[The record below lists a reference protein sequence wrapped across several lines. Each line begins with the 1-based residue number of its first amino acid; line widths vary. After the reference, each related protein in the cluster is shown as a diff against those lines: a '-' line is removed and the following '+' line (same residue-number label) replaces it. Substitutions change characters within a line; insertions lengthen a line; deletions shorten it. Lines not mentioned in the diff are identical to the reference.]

1 MSARILRMF
10 AILLG
15 LLAVAML
22 LAPSDIAAQPDE
34 APPLRSGYRSERDGA
49 VKWTYPSAALAEVR
63 ELQIDA
69 RAVWARLGTELGVY
83 LEPELDIRV
92 AVNPTQMQALAPP
105 GRTVPPYASGVAF
118 PADGLVL
125 LTLTAPESWMRPDM
139 PKLLAHELSHVA
151 LYRALDGHPIPR
163 WFAEGVAIH
172 HSGEHSFARV
182 RTLWAATL
190 QGGLVGLRDLS
201 ERFPEQHGEVDV
213 AYAES
218 ADLVGFMLEGQA
230 GPPRFRALCA
240 GLQSGAPFE
249 SAFAA
254 AYQMTLQEFEQ
265 QWRAQLVQRFGR
277 WPSILSGLTVLWALA
292 ALLLVFGYLQV
303 RRKHRRTLARWA
315 LEEAPAAVPE
325 PHAAAAAPPPPPL
338 PRSVADVVLDA
349 WGDQQRHEAGIPTI
363 VHEGRSY
370 TLH

>member
-1 MSARILRMF
+1 ML

-15 LLAVAML
+15 LLLAAGLSAPPAAM
-22 LAPSDIAAQPDE
+22 AQAAEP
-34 APPLRSGYRSERDGA
+34 PPLRPGYRSERDGA
-49 VKWTYPSAALAEVR
+49 VRWTYPSAALSEIR
-63 ELQIDA
+63 ELQSDA
-69 RAVWARLGTELGVY
+69 REIWARLGTELGVY
-83 LEPELDIRV
+83 LEPELDIRI
-92 AVNPTQMQALAPP
+92 AVNPEQMQRLAP

-125 LTLTAPESWMRPDM
+125 LTLTAPESWVRPDM

-151 LYRALDGHPIPR
+151 LHRALDGHPIPR

-172 HSGEHSFARV
+172 HSGEHSLARI

-201 ERFPEQHGEVDV
+201 EHFPEQHGEVDV

-240 GLQSGAPFE
+240 GLQAGLQFE
-249 SAFAA
+249 PAFAA
-254 AYQMTLQEFEQ
+254 AYQMTLSEFEQ
-265 QWRAQLVQRFGR
+265 QWRALLAQRFGR

-292 ALLLVFGYLQV
+292 ALLLVFGYLKV
-303 RRKHRRTLARWA
+303 RRKHRRTLERWA
-315 LEEAPAAVPE
+315 LEEAPQSQPEAQAAV
-325 PHAAAAAPPPPPL
+325 AAPPPPPL

-349 WGDQQRHEAGIPTI
+349 WGDQQRHDAGIPTI

>member
-1 MSARILRMF
+1 MF

-15 LLAVAML
+15 LLLSAGLLVAGL
-22 LAPSDIAAQPDE
+22 SAPPATAAQS
-34 APPLRSGYRSERDGA
+34 AGGPPLRPGYRSEREGA
-49 VKWTYPSAALAEVR
+49 VKWTYPSAALAEIR
-63 ELQIDA
+63 DLQTDA
-69 RAVWARLGTELGVY
+69 REIWARLGTELGVY

-92 AVNPTQMQALAPP
+92 AVNPEQMAALAPA

-118 PADGLVL
+118 PPEGVVL
-125 LTLTAPESWMRPDM
+125 LTLTAPESWVRPDM

-151 LYRALDGHPIPR
+151 LHRALDGHSIPR

-172 HSGEHSFARV
+172 HSGEHSFARI

-190 QGGLVGLRDLS
+190 RGGLVGLRDLS

-230 GPPRFRALCA
+230 GPHRFRALCA
-240 GLQSGAPFE
+240 GLQSGVPFE
-249 SAFAA
+249 GAFAA
-254 AYQMTLQEFEQ
+254 AYQMTLPELEQ
-265 QWRAQLVQRFGR
+265 QWRTQLGQRFGR
-277 WPSILSGLTVLWALA
+277 WPSILSGLTVVWALA

-303 RRKHRRTLARWA
+303 RRKHRRTLERWA
-315 LEEAPAAVPE
+315 LEEAPAALPQ
-325 PHAAAAAPPPPPL
+325 PQAAVAAPPPPPL
-338 PRSVADVVLDA
+338 PRSVADAVLDA
-349 WGDQQRHEAGIPTI
+349 WGDQQRHEGGIPTI

>member
-1 MSARILRMF
+1 MLRMS

-15 LLAVAML
+15 LL
-22 LAPSDIAAQPDE
+22 LAIGLFAA
-34 APPLRSGYRSERDGA
+34 APAAAESTDSIRTPSGYRAERDGS
-49 VKWTYPSAALAEVR
+49 VKWLYPSAALAEVR
-63 ELQIDA
+63 ELQSEA
-69 RAVWARLGTELGVY
+69 REVWARLGTELGVY
-83 LEPELDIRV
+83 LEPALDIRI
-92 AVNPTQMQALAPP
+92 AVNPEQMQALAPP
-105 GRTVPPYASGVAF
+105 GRRVPPYASGVAF

-125 LTLTAPESWMRPDM
+125 LTLTAPESWVRPDM
-139 PKLLAHELSHVA
+139 PRLLAHELSHVA
-151 LYRALDGHPIPR
+151 LHRALDGHPIPR

-182 RTLWAATL
+182 RTLWSATL
-190 QGGLVGLRDLS
+190 QGGLVGLADLS
-201 ERFPEQHGEVDV
+201 EHFPDQHGEVDV
-213 AYAES
+213 AYAQS

-240 GLQSGAPFE
+240 GLQSGMPFD
-249 SAFAA
+249 SAFAS

-265 QWRAQLVQRFGR
+265 QWRAQLAQRFGR

-303 RRKHRRTLARWA
+303 RRKHRRTLERWA
-315 LEEAPAAVPE
+315 HEEAPAAAPE
-325 PHAAAAAPPPPPL
+325 AQIAVAAPPPPPL